1 MGIISN
7 KRGDITS
14 NFKEYF
20 DPKFYWFVG
29 GEIVLDDGIKLS
41 TLKGEQSSLSFSL
54 NSDQANYFAIHNN
67 IYVSPRSGYNAQFE
81 GQISPDYSEINWV
94 TRTNPLGDY
103 VGTSSSYTLEKAFYL
118 KGANRFIVAAEY
130 NTAAQYLRIAEP
142 TWPLAWSAYTL
153 PNFSTTATFH
163 MANDVFVHMRGLT
176 NNILE
181 FTTDLITWT
190 TSTVPNIVTEAY
202 DNTNKMRFVYS
213 GTLYALQGEGD
224 TQGEKVP
231 WTSTDLITWTE
242 GVSPTSTLDGL
253 AGGNGI
259 FIKSYAGTSTG
270 SSYYP
275 QISTDCINWTR
286 TTPPHINASF
296 GAYWFQIFFNETE
309 QRFELHNA
317 DPDKLSNTITFYST
331 TDGVSWTI
339 HSKPLPTDEYS
350 SLLALSYPAQFS
362 HLSNQV
368 IISEKN
374 LSDVIEQQSFNI
386 EENYDTVVENSKTLR
401 KKANLSG
408 ASFTGEVDVVSGTSP
423 REDSVRQITFSAH
436 APINS
441 VGDNGD
447 LWLKFTPDPLFV
459 AVQDQSNISAAS
471 TDGITWTQGTLPI
484 STYWYDV
491 EYGNDI
497 FVAVSRNNPTSAI
510 STDGI
515 SWTQT
520 GIESNVWS
528 YISHGNDIFLA
539 VSSGDKKVNVSTDG
553 ITWISG
559 TLPVQSSYSDTVY
572 GNGVFVIVASSSTA
586 QYSTDGITWSTSVL
600 PTSSWYS
607 IAYGNGIFVAIND
620 DGVSATST
628 DAITWT
634 ANTVLTAGYYYAT
647 NYGNG
652 TFITLRASSNEGA
665 LSTDGVTWT
674 ATTIP
679 GGATPYYW
687 DVEYNNNTFVAV
699 TNTIISYVST
709 DGMTW
714 TQGTLPNGSQSW
726 RGMTSNAKAIVSS

>member
-29 GEIVLDDGIKLS
+29 GEIVLDDGNNLS
-41 TLKGEQSSLSFSL
+41 TLKGEQAALGFSL
-54 NSDQANYFAIHNN
+54 GSDQGDYFAIHNN
-67 IYVSPRSGYNAQFE
+67 IYVSPRNNYNVHLE

-94 TRTNPLGDY
+94 TRTNPIGDY
-103 VGTSSSYTLEKAFYL
+103 VGTSSSYKLEKAFYL

-130 NTAAQYLRIAEP
+130 NTAAQYLRIAGP

-153 PNFSTTATFH
+153 PNFSTTATFY
-163 MANDVFVHMRGLT
+163 MVNNVFVHMKGLS

-181 FTTDLITWT
+181 FTTDLMTWT

-202 DNTNKMRFVYS
+202 DSSNKMRFVYS
-213 GTLYALQGEGD
+213 GQLYALQGEGNV
-224 TQGEKVP
+224 QEELVP

-242 GVSPTSTLDGL
+242 GVSPTSLHSGL

-259 FIKSYAGTSTG
+259 FIKSYGTTSTS

-275 QISTDCINWTR
+275 YISTDCINWTK
-286 TTPPHINASF
+286 TTPPHINSSF
-296 GAYWFQIFFNETE
+296 GAYWREIFFNEAR

-317 DPDKLSNTITFYST
+317 DPDKLGNTITFYST
-331 TDGVSWTI
+331 ADGVSWTI
-339 HSKPLPTDEYS
+339 HSKRLPTDDYS
-350 SLLALSYPAQFS
+350 SGLALSYPSHFS
-362 HLSNQV
+362 QISNQ
-368 IISEKN
+368 IRISEQN
-374 LSDVIEQQSFNI
+374 LVDVIQTQSSDI
-386 EENYDTVVENSKTLR
+386 SENYDSIAENSKTIR
-401 KKANLSG
+401 EKANLSG
-408 ASFTGEVDVVSGTSP
+408 ESFTGEVDVVSGINP

-436 APINS
+436 EPIDS
-441 VGDNGD
+441 VGDSGD

-459 AVQDQSNISAAS
+459 AVQDQSNVSAAS
-471 TDGITWTQGTLPI
+471 TDGITWTQGTLPLT
-484 STYWYDV
+484 TYWYDV

-497 FVAVSRNNPTSAI
+497 FVAVSKTNPSSAI

-520 GIESNVWS
+520 GIESNVWNS
-528 YISHGNDIFLA
+528 ISHGNDIFLA
-539 VSSGDKKVNVSTDG
+539 LAYYDKKVNVSTDG

-559 TLPVQSSYSDTVY
+559 TLPQQTSKEDIVY
-572 GNGVFVIVASSSTA
+572 ANGVFVIVSSNSSLA

-600 PTSSWYS
+600 PTNNWYS
-607 IAYGNGIFVAIND
+607 IAHGNGIFVAIND

-674 ATTIP
+674 PITLP
-679 GGATPYYW
+679 DTPYYW

-699 TNTIISYVST
+699 TNQSISYAST
-709 DGMTW
+709 DGITW
-714 TQGTLPNGSQSW
+714 TQGTLNGSPW
-726 RGMTSNAKAIVSS
+726 RGMASNAIVYS